1 MTTNPGLSC
10 SIWLNLFINRNGRK
24 YVWPL
29 ETGDLAIDS
38 WSRGDFCASRHNR
51 ACEFDLCMRC
61 EKYLPSK
68 PIIAYTPYFVLIAC
82 LKLQSWDSYH
92 ETPKFERE
100 RKKKRIFF
108 YHCSACGQHSL
119 VGTAST
125 FISAANSSTC
135 IREDCANVSDFLLLD
150 SGHCTSHRSYIQ
162 YIRECTQHN
171 INKLTRRTTTH
182 CKTTISCL
190 KCMDNEY
197 TNSG

>member
-100 RKKKRIFF
+100 RKKKTHFFLSLFCMRPTFFGWHRINIYFGCKF
-108 YHCSACGQHSL
+108 IDVHSRGL
-119 VGTAST
+119 
-125 FISAANSSTC
+125 C
-135 IREDCANVSDFLLLD
+135 ECEWFLIVRQRPLHE
-150 SGHCTSHRSYIQ
+150 SQIIYTIYTRMHATQ
-162 YIRECTQHN
+162 YQ
-171 INKLTRRTTTH
+171 
-182 CKTTISCL
+182 
-190 KCMDNEY
+190 
-197 TNSG
+197 